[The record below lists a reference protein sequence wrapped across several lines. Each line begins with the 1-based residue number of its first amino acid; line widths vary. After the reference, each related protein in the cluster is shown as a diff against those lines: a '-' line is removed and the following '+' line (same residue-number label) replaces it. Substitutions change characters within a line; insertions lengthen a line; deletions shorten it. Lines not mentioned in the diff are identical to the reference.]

1 MKTIWP
7 YSALLTNLFGIL
19 PPVFY
24 PLGKVA
30 IEWRSAVL
38 LLPTSAAAALLH
50 AAAGLDP
57 LTTNEAIPAACAP
70 ALPAVAHFAF
80 GVYWSP
86 RAAPEAWTLQPE
98 TGAGRRPP

>member
-38 LLPTSAAAALLH
+38 LLPTSAAAALVD

-57 LTTNEAIPAACAP
+57 ITTNEAILAACGP
-70 ALPAVAHFAF
+70 SLEAVPRF
-80 GVYWSP
+80 GLGIFWARRDPPGPWPV
-86 RAAPEAWTLQPE
+86 QPLV
-98 TGAGRRPP
+98 